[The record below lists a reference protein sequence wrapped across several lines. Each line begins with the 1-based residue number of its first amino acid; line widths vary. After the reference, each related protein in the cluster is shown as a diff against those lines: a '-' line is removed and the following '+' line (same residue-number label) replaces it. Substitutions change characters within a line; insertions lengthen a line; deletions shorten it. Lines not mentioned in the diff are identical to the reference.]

1 MTGVPPAD
9 EAVGM
14 FCYSTAWRGC
24 GGSLRSG
31 SEDFEVEE
39 VLDSGALESVGESG
53 PYPLYLLS
61 KKNIDTNRA
70 LEAVHKK
77 TGLRLLAMGLKDAS
91 ASTRQYLYCTSRAR
105 GPEYVEGGRW
115 QLRRLGYTRRALS
128 KRHMAGNRFHLR
140 VKGADD
146 MSGFDASLPVANFYG
161 YQRFGL
167 PQPVTHLIGKSLVAG
182 DPAGAVRLLLG
193 SDPKDP
199 SRTLAGLRPGAR
211 IERSVLESLARDGDP
226 VKALRSLPVSL
237 RRLYVNAYQSY
248 LFNVSVSMALE
259 AGEYLGPS
267 EGDVCYGPDG
277 DLCKNSGQRG
287 LRLAVPVSGHSY
299 YAKTRFHQY
308 VKRAAA
314 DEGVR
319 MLDFR
324 VPSLQEAGAEGGFRQ
339 ALVSVSGFEVSGD
352 WVSFQLSRGSY
363 ATVLMREVLKPA
375 DPASSGFA

>member
-1 MTGVPPAD
+1 MTGVPQAD

-14 FCYSTAWRGC
+14 LCYSTAWPGC

-31 SEDFEVEE
+31 PDDFKVEE
-39 VLDSGALESVGESG
+39 VLAPDVLESVGESG

-70 LEAVHKK
+70 LEAVRKK

-91 ASTRQYLYCTSRAR
+91 ASTQQYLYCTSRAR
-105 GPEYVEGGRW
+105 GPAYLEGGRW
-115 QLRRLGYTRRALS
+115 SLRRLGYTQRALS
-128 KRHMAGNRFHLR
+128 KRHMTGNRFHLR
-140 VKGADD
+140 VTGADD

-167 PQPVTHLIGKSLVAG
+167 PQPITHLIGKSLVAG
-182 DPAGAVRLLLG
+182 DPADAVRLLLG
-193 SDPKDP
+193 SDPTDP
-199 SRTLAGLRPGAR
+199 SNILSSLRPGAR
-211 IERSVLESLARDGDP
+211 IEKTVLESLVRDGDP

-248 LFNVSVSMALE
+248 LFNMSVSAALE
-259 AGEYLGPS
+259 AGEDLGPL

-277 DLCKNSGQRG
+277 DLCRNSGQRG
-287 LRLAVPVSGHSY
+287 LRLAIPVSGHSY

-308 VKRAAA
+308 VKRVAA
-314 DEGVR
+314 DEKIR

-339 ALVSVSGFEVSGD
+339 ALISVSGFEVSGD
-352 WVSFQLSRGSY
+352 WASFQLSRGSY